1 MIHQFSVS
9 AVILDADRVLLVRHR
24 RLGRWMYPGGHLEPD
39 EDPVDGLRREI
50 REELG
55 IEIALVDG
63 PPVCHTAVKV
73 LAAPFLMLAFD
84 TTEATRVRRQVDMVY
99 VCRSLGGTPIP
110 QNSELSG
117 YAWVLVDDVATLDVP
132 PELPDIIRAA
142 ARHARTN
149 DGDGLP
155 AGASRPPDGTPSPS
169 PGQPVTRSPTDP
181 GTT

>member
-50 REELG
+50 REELN
-55 IEIALVDG
+55 IEIALVDR
-63 PPVCHTAVKV
+63 PPVGHTAVKV
-73 LAAPFLMLAFD
+73 LPAPFLMLAFD
-84 TTEATRVRRQVDMVY
+84 TTESARVRRQIDMVY
-99 VCRSLGGTPIP
+99 VCRSLGGTPVP
-110 QNSELSG
+110 QDSELSG
-117 YAWVLVDDVATLDVP
+117 YAWVRVDEVATLDVP

-142 ARHARTN
+142 ALHARTS

-155 AGASRPPDGTPSPS
+155 TSPSPS
-169 PGQPVTRSPTDP
+169 PLSPVTRP
-181 GTT
+181 GTGPGTPS